1 MGLCTSHTYRPRNN
15 QSTTHLDQK
24 SSSSKVIDGTHRQT
38 HRHTL
43 IALTESRKHWY
54 QGSTMRVRRASKTHN
69 YTVQRLSDVVHR
81 RWLNSA
87 VERAAQ
93 SLRDSEWM
101 TGDVWTTPTT
111 MLDLYAD
118 RIASATTI
126 SRLIPGGH
134 LRIVDF
140 SHSALLRM
148 LVTELSDSTARL
160 HVLTGRQRLA
170 SMSV

>member
-1 MGLCTSHTYRPRNN
+1 
-15 QSTTHLDQK
+15 
-24 SSSSKVIDGTHRQT
+24 
-38 HRHTL
+38 
-43 IALTESRKHWY
+43 
-54 QGSTMRVRRASKTHN
+54 
-69 YTVQRLSDVVHR
+69 
-81 RWLNSA
+81 
-87 VERAAQ
+87 
-93 SLRDSEWM
+93 
-101 TGDVWTTPTT
+101 

-140 SHSALLRM
+140 SHSALRM